1 MTAMTIDTIKQT
13 DLTVSER
20 QVLDDDRER
29 WRRMGSGAHLDD
41 WLAYGPGLLIRRRL
55 AMRIAYVNRPEGKGY
70 ARAFAQLME
79 HDGLDTMD
87 KTSISAVLWLHDAP
101 ERLSVLREI
110 RETMT
115 VGQRA
120 RLNSPISARQRVERE
135 LKVRAGGN
143 EATSP
148 TSPVTVLKRRL
159 VEQRHQIAHL
169 EEQLAAAGNGS
180 LFDLKHDTADDIGRV
195 IADSVSETKARG
207 IAKAITDKLRV
218 KQQRPAG

>member
-1 MTAMTIDTIKQT
+1 MK
-13 DLTVSER
+13 
-20 QVLDDDRER
+20 
-29 WRRMGSGAHLDD
+29 
-41 WLAYGPGLLIRRRL
+41 
-55 AMRIAYVNRPEGKGY
+55 
-70 ARAFAQLME
+70 
-79 HDGLDTMD
+79 HDGLDTMN
-87 KTSISAVLWLHDAP
+87 KTSISAMLWLHDAP

-120 RLNSPISARQRVERE
+120 RLNSPISARQRVETE

-159 VEQRHQIAHL
+159 VEQTHRNAHL

-207 IAKAITDKLRV
+207 IVKAITDKLPCPGDVEATRSNDV
-218 KQQRPAG
+218 RGEAELNDVRIHPR

>member
-29 WRRMGSGAHLDD
+29 WQRMGSGAHLDD

-87 KTSISAVLWLHDAP
+87 KTSIGGALAARRAGALVGPVVVVGLKALDP
-101 ERLSVLREI
+101 EWPI
-110 RETMT
+110 RE
-115 VGQRA
+115 A
-120 RLNSPISARQRVERE
+120 
-135 LKVRAGGN
+135 
-143 EATSP
+143 
-148 TSPVTVLKRRL
+148 
-159 VEQRHQIAHL
+159 
-169 EEQLAAAGNGS
+169 
-180 LFDLKHDTADDIGRV
+180 IG
-195 IADSVSETKARG
+195 G
-207 IAKAITDKLRV
+207 IAEVLDIRSI
-218 KQQRPAG
+218 RRE

>member
-1 MTAMTIDTIKQT
+1 MDDRLIDTIKQT

-101 ERLSVLREI
+101 GAL
-110 RETMT
+110 
-115 VGQRA
+115 VGPARDPGDDDGRA
-120 RLNSPISARQRVERE
+120 T
-135 LKVRAGGN
+135 RA
-143 EATSP
+143 A
-148 TSPVTVLKRRL
+148 
-159 VEQRHQIAHL
+159 
-169 EEQLAAAGNGS
+169 QLADLGAAAGGE
-180 LFDLKHDTADDIGRV
+180 G
-195 IADSVSETKARG
+195 
-207 IAKAITDKLRV
+207 AKS
-218 KQQRPAG
+218 PCWW